1 MKCWKCGVEQ
11 PDGASVCV
19 SCQASM
25 DRPAPVTEPG
35 RAMRMIYDRFGGD
48 SVFSK

>member
-1 MKCWKCGVEQ
+1 MLEVRCGAARRRVGLCQ
-11 PDGASVCV
+11 LPGVDGPTRACH
-19 SCQASM
+19 
-25 DRPAPVTEPG
+25 EPG